1 MNDQELENLLD
12 DFESDRLERTSS
24 PRDHD
29 KICQAICAFSNDLP
43 NHQLPGIIFIGAN
56 DDGSCSGLNITD
68 QQLQLP
74 GNLRDSGNILPIPSL
89 DVAKRTL
96 NGGEML
102 VITVHPSQAPP
113 VRYKGTIWIRI
124 GPRRGIASRDDETRL
139 NEKRRFKD
147 LPYDLHTITAASKS
161 DLDLELFSRV
171 YLPNAV
177 SPEILDANDRTIDQQ
192 LMSLRFVNPGP
203 PIMPTV
209 TCILVIGKSPTD
221 YIPGAYIQFLR
232 IDGTNLTDP
241 IKNNWALYGPLVD
254 VLPKIDDLLSVNI
267 NTSIEIT
274 EESQDRQYSDYPMI
288 ALQQLVRN
296 AIMHR
301 NYESSNAPVRIY
313 WFCDRIEIQNPG
325 GPFGQVTKANF
336 GQPGITDYRNPH
348 LAEAMKNMGYVQR
361 FGFGIEIARK
371 TLKENG
377 NPELTFEIPDEA
389 NYVLVIVRS
398 GK

>member
-12 DFESDRLERTSS
+12 DFESDRAERTSS
-24 PRDHD
+24 HKNHD
-29 KICQAICAFSNDLP
+29 KISQAICALSNDLP
-43 NHQLPGIIFIGAN
+43 NNQLPGIIFIGAN
-56 DDGSCSGLNITD
+56 DDGSCSGLKITEEL
-68 QQLQLP
+68 LQLP

-89 DVAKRTL
+89 DVAKRNL
-96 NGGEML
+96 KGGEML

-113 VRYKGTIWIRI
+113 VRYKGTVWIRV
-124 GPRRGIASRDDETRL
+124 GPRRGIASRDDEIRL
-139 NEKRRFKD
+139 NEKRRSKD
-147 LPYDLHTITAASKS
+147 LPYDLHPIASASLS
-161 DLDLELFSRV
+161 DLDLELFRQV
-171 YLPNAV
+171 YLPNAIA
-177 SPEILDANDRTIDQQ
+177 PETLEANYRTIPQQ
-192 LMSLRFVNPGP
+192 LMSLRFTNPNP

-209 TCILVIGKSPTD
+209 MGILVIGKSQTD

-232 IDGTNLTDP
+232 IDGFNLTDP
-241 IKNNWALYGPLVD
+241 IKNNRTFYGPLLD
-254 VLPKIDDLLSVNI
+254 ILPKIDDLLSINI

-274 EESQDRQYSDYPMI
+274 EESQDRQHPDYPMI

-313 WFCDRIEIQNPG
+313 WYTDRIEIYNPG
-325 GPFGQVTKANF
+325 GPFGQVTKEHF

-361 FGFGIEIARK
+361 FGFGIESARK
-371 TLKENG
+371 ALRENG
-377 NPELTFEIPDEA
+377 NPDLTFEIPDEA
-389 NYVLVIVRS
+389 NHVLVIVRS